1 MMMMNDDDPRQTIS
15 MRLPWPIIIIIT
27 ILFSLERKQKSK
39 RPKELTVAMGD
50 GGFSR

>member
-15 MRLPWPIIIIIT
+15 IRLPWPIIIIIT
-27 ILFSLERKQKSK
+27 ILFSLERKQTSK